1 MAFDGITI
9 YAVCRELNEA
19 LQGGR
24 IDKIYQPDEHEVILQ
39 IRKIQEGG
47 GSQTRRLLLTTLA
60 NSPRLHL
67 TERRPENPLQPPM
80 FCMLLRKHLSGGRLL
95 SIDQYHTDRIVA
107 LTFEA
112 LDELGDPVR
121 KRLILEIMG
130 KHSNL
135 FLVDETDTILDAL
148 HHVGITMS
156 SVRQVLPGLPYVL
169 PVHSDKWDPFEIQ
182 DVGLFRTVVS
192 LQKEPLYKALYLSI
206 NGFSPFLAREI
217 LARAGIADTAL
228 YPHLTQDEEARLYG
242 AYREVLDTV
251 AEGRLSYRIYR
262 EGQRMVE
269 FSILP
274 SVLMQ
279 GAEEETYDTLSQ
291 LLDVF
296 YQQKDTSQKIRQK
309 AQDLSRLISNNLD
322 RARRK
327 ARLQEKQLED
337 TKGREIYRIQGE
349 LITANI
355 YQLKK
360 GMKSCSLPNF
370 YEEDQPLLDIR
381 LDENLTPAQNAQK
394 LFDRYNKLKRT
405 EAALQ
410 IQLKQTYEEIEYL
423 ESIESS
429 LALSDQERDLEN
441 LRQELHE
448 TGYIRRVKKAQRNL
462 AASKPI
468 EFQTSEGVKVWIG
481 KNNIQNDQLTFRTA
495 QPNDLWL
502 HVKDMPGSHTILFVS
517 GLSEGTDY
525 TEQSIL
531 EAARLAAAHSKAA
544 AGSQV
549 PVDYTLRRYV
559 KKPSGARPGFVIY
572 THQKTLYVTPPSTQ
586 DMPAPL

>member
-9 YAVCRELNEA
+9 FAVCRELGEA

-24 IDKIYQPDEHEVILQ
+24 IDKIYQPDDHEIILQ
-39 IRKIQEGG
+39 MRRAKDGG
-47 GSQTRRLLLTTLA
+47 GSETKRLLLTTLA

-67 TERRPENPLQPPM
+67 TDRRPENPLQPPM
-80 FCMLLRKHLSGGRLL
+80 FCMLLRKHLSGARLQ
-95 SIDQYHTDRIVA
+95 SIEQYHADRIVE

-112 LDELGDPVR
+112 LDELGDPVK

-135 FLVDETDTILDAL
+135 FLVDESDTILDAL
-148 HHVGITMS
+148 HHVGVTMS
-156 SVRQVLPGLPYVL
+156 SVRQVLPGLPYAL
-169 PVHSDKWDPFEIQ
+169 PVHSDKWDPFEIR

-192 LQKEPLYKALYLSI
+192 APQEPLYKALYLSM

-217 LARAGIADTAL
+217 LARADIDEDTL
-228 YPHLTQDEEARLYG
+228 YPHLTPEAEARLF
-242 AYREVLDTV
+242 AAFHALLEDVT
-251 AEGRLSYRIYR
+251 AGRLAYTIYR
-262 EGQRMVE
+262 EGPRMVE
-269 FSILP
+269 FSIVP
-274 SVLMQ
+274 SVLMH
-279 GAEEETYDTLSQ
+279 GAEADRYDTLSE

-309 AQDLSRLISNNLD
+309 AQDLSKLISNNLD

-327 ARLQEKQLED
+327 ARLQEKQLAD
-337 TKGREIYRIQGE
+337 TQGREVYRVQGE

-370 YEEDQPLLDIR
+370 YEEDQPLMDIR

-410 IQLKQTYEEIEYL
+410 VQLKQTYEEIQYL
-423 ESIESS
+423 ESIESA

-462 AASKPI
+462 AASKPL
-468 EFQTSEGVKVWIG
+468 EFMTSEGVKVWIG

-502 HVKDMPGSHTILFVS
+502 HVKDIPGSHTILFLS
-517 GLSEGTDY
+517 GLSEGKDY
-525 TEQSIL
+525 TDKSIL
-531 EAARLAAAHSKAA
+531 EAAQLAAAHSKAS

-549 PVDYTLRRYV
+549 PVDYTMRRYV
-559 KKPSGARPGFVIY
+559 KKPSGARPGYVIY
-572 THQKTLYVTPPSTQ
+572 THQKTLYVTPAS
-586 DMPAPL
+586 L

>member
-9 YAVCRELNEA
+9 FAVCRELGEA

-24 IDKIYQPDEHEVILQ
+24 IDKIYQPDDHEIILQ
-39 IRKIQEGG
+39 MRRAKDGG
-47 GSQTRRLLLTTLA
+47 GSETKRLLLTTLA

-80 FCMLLRKHLSGGRLL
+80 FCMLLRKHLSGARLL
-95 SIDQYHTDRIVA
+95 SIDQYHADRIVE

-112 LDELGDPVR
+112 LDELGDPVK

-135 FLVDETDTILDAL
+135 FLVDESDTILDAL
-148 HHVGITMS
+148 HHVGVTMS
-156 SVRQVLPGLPYVL
+156 SVRQVLPGLPYAL
-169 PVHSDKWDPFEIQ
+169 PVHSDKWDPFEIR
-182 DVGLFRTVVS
+182 DLGLFRTVVS
-192 LQKEPLYKALYLSI
+192 APQEPLYKALYLSM

-217 LARAGIADTAL
+217 LARAGIDENTL
-228 YPHLTQDEEARLYG
+228 YPHLAPEAEARLFT
-242 AYREVLDTV
+242 AFTDLLEDVT
-251 AEGRLSYRIYR
+251 AGRLTYTIYR
-262 EGQRMVE
+262 EGARMVE
-269 FSILP
+269 FSIVS

-279 GAEEETYDTLSQ
+279 GAEAERYDTLSA

-309 AQDLSRLISNNLD
+309 AQDLSKLISNNLD

-327 ARLQEKQLED
+327 ARLQEKQLAD
-337 TKGREIYRIQGE
+337 TQGREVYRVQGE

-360 GMKSCSLPNF
+360 GMKSCRLPNF
-370 YEEDQPLLDIR
+370 YEEDQPLMDIR

-410 IQLKQTYEEIEYL
+410 VQLKQTYEEIEYL
-423 ESIESS
+423 ESIESA

-448 TGYIRRVKKAQRNL
+448 TGYIRRVKKTQRNL
-462 AASKPI
+462 AASKPL
-468 EFQTSEGVKVWIG
+468 EFTTSEGVKVWIG
-481 KNNIQNDQLTFRTA
+481 KNNIQNEQLTFRTA

-502 HVKDMPGSHTILFVS
+502 HVKDVPGSHTILFLS

-525 TEQSIL
+525 TDKSLL
-531 EAARLAAAHSKAA
+531 EAAQLAAAHSKAA

-559 KKPSGARPGFVIY
+559 KKPSGARPGYVIY
-572 THQKTLYVTPPSTQ
+572 THQKTLYVTPAS
-586 DMPAPL
+586 L